1 MKRTATRYGSG
12 SSTQGAQRSAHN
24 RLNAGR
30 HCLHFNSW
38 PIIDCAVG
46 QFCFSWLP
54 TLMAPTMLGL
64 VSTSHQPEMV
74 IGRTAPHSLLWVAF
88 LRASLR
94 SSLLT
99 PHSSR
104 IPEALAAG
112 TRMNGWIGRGWGHWW
127 SEFLGP
133 HKTPKLRRTSNLPNI
148 VSCTSALEI
157 DYAAAPLGT
166 FVRRNL
172 PSPEF
177 EAAHRVTNLGF
188 FGTQTH

>member
-1 MKRTATRYGSG
+1 VKRTATRSRLG
-12 SSTQGAQRSAHN
+12 SSTQGAHN
-24 RLNAGR
+24 RVNAGQR
-30 HCLHFNSW
+30 CLHFNSW
-38 PIIDCAVG
+38 PITDCTVG
-46 QFCFSWLP
+46 QLCFSWLP

-64 VSTSHQPEMV
+64 VNTSHQPEMV
-74 IGRTAPHSLLWVAF
+74 IGGTAPHSLLWVGS
-88 LRASLR
+88 LSASLR

-104 IPEALAAG
+104 IPKSLAAG

-127 SEFLGP
+127 SEFLRP
-133 HKTPKLRRTSNLPNI
+133 RKTPKLHRTSNRPNI

-157 DYAAAPLGT
+157 DYATAPLGT

-177 EAAHRVTNLGF
+177 EAAHRVANLGL